1 MKNKF
6 VERILFSIVII
17 AISITDILLGET
29 SNIYVNDFYILVGL
43 IAFIYT
49 IVDYYKYNKNR
60 KEIDAQLSK
69 EYDERDELVDGKVSM
84 IILKV
89 ILAAIFI
96 LMFVSKFII
105 INGDIALFIILTT
118 FIITEFLVKKYYNY
132 IIWMWWNNE
141 K

>member
-49 IVDYYKYNKNR
+49 IVDYSKYKKNR
-60 KEIDAQLSK
+60 KEIDDQLSK
-69 EYDERDELVDGKVSM
+69 EYDERDELVDGKVS
-84 IILKV
+84 IITLNV
-89 ILAAIFI
+89 IIAAILI
-96 LMFVSKFII
+96 VMFVSKFII
-105 INGDIALFIILTT
+105 INGDIALFIILATI
-118 FIITEFLVKKYYNY
+118 IITKFLAKKYYNY
-132 IIWMWWNNE
+132 II
-141 K
+141 

>member
-69 EYDERDELVDGKVSM
+69 EYDKRDELVDGKVSM

-132 IIWMWWNNE
+132 II
-141 K
+141 

>member
-132 IIWMWWNNE
+132 II
-141 K
+141 